1 MNEDT
6 MLNRLRELAPFAD
19 REDARRAF
27 DATLLAMRRGLNED
41 EADWLAVALGPTLA
55 TPLLREMH
63 QGELS
68 ADELYRWTKRY
79 GKIRKGMAVERAQVV
94 CRALAELLREPEI
107 ERLRK
112 HLPEISSLLEAPE
125 PTDPPSAP
133 RPLHSDDNHH
143 TLAGGRL
150 GSTRPLSEAG
160 APTRRAISGAKPEIA
175 DAESVAHGYD
185 PHNDTTLDDDL
196 DDDDVELDDV
206 DGAALDDTTPDEGR
220 VGANGAFIPKRTSR
234 PLAPAR
240 QGGARR

>member
-1 MNEDT
+1 MPMNEDT
-6 MLNRLRELAPFAD
+6 MLNRLLELAPFAD

-94 CRALAELLREPEI
+94 CRALAELLQEPEI

-125 PTDPPSAP
+125 PADPPSAP
-133 RPLHSDDNHH
+133 RPRSEDDH
-143 TLAGGRL
+143 TLAGGRS
-150 GSTRPLSEAG
+150 GSMRPLSEAG
-160 APTRRAISGAKPEIA
+160 APNRRAIRGAKPELGH
-175 DAESVAHGYD
+175 DPSVAHGYD
-185 PHNDTTLDDDL
+185 PHNDTTLDDL
-196 DDDDVELDDV
+196 
-206 DGAALDDTTPDEGR
+206 DGAALDDTEQDDGK
-220 VGANGAFIPKRTSR
+220 VGTKGAFVPKRTSR

-240 QGGARR
+240 HGGARR

>member
-55 TPLLREMH
+55 TPLLREVH

-94 CRALAELLREPEI
+94 CRALAELLQEPEI

-112 HLPEISSLLEAPE
+112 HLPEISPLLEAPE
-125 PTDPPSAP
+125 PSDPPSAP
-133 RPLHSDDNHH
+133 RPLRSDDDH
-143 TLAGGRL
+143 TLAGGRA
-150 GSTRPLSEAG
+150 GSMRPLSEAG
-160 APTRRAISGAKPEIA
+160 APNRRAISGAKPPLH

-185 PHNDTTLDDDL
+185 PNNDTTLDDTDQ
-196 DDDDVELDDV
+196 DDDKM
-206 DGAALDDTTPDEGR
+206 GI
-220 VGANGAFIPKRTSR
+220 NGAFVPKRTSR

-240 QGGARR
+240 HGGARR